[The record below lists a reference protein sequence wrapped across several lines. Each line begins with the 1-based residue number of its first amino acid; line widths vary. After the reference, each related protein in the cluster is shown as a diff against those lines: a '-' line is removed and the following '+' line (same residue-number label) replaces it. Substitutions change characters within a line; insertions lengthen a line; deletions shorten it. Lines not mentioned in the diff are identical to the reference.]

1 MVKTVLCILF
11 GLTVFISM
19 SAMPSESQK
28 LGQQIFEG
36 EVPVK
41 AKMRHSSFELP
52 SIASKCSNCHSVGP
66 NTVIEEI
73 ASPPELGR
81 NRLLT
86 PLKRGS
92 GPPVAYDEE
101 SFCVVITKGRT
112 PAHTL
117 LSQTMPL
124 FEMDERS
131 CKALWDYLSG
141 E

>member
-1 MVKTVLCILF
+1 MAKTVICILM
-11 GLTVFISM
+11 GLTLFVTM
-19 SAMPSESQK
+19 SAISSETEQ
-28 LGQQIFEG
+28 LGKKIFEG

-41 AKMRHSSFELP
+41 AKLRHSSFELP

-66 NTVIEEI
+66 NTEIEEI

-92 GPPVAYDEE
+92 GPPVAYNEE
-101 SFCVVITKGRT
+101 SFCIAITKGRT

-117 LSQTMPL
+117 LSREMPIFEIDEQT
-124 FEMDERS
+124 
-131 CKALWDYLSG
+131 CKALWNYLTG